1 VQALPRLSKTGS
13 KTKTPDRNDLLTA
26 IGDQSAGLAPDRHF
40 TVALSGSTHAR
51 NVGVC
56 RGKPASPPNPVDG
69 GKLGLTGPMSS
80 VPSAA
85 DTREQQATALWQMTK
100 QEHRYR

>member
-1 VQALPRLSKTGS
+1 
-13 KTKTPDRNDLLTA
+13 LTA
-26 IGDQSAGLAPDRHF
+26 IGDQAAGLAPDRHF

-56 RGKPASPPNPVDG
+56 RGKPASSPNPVDG
-69 GKLGLTGPMSS
+69 GNPGLTGPMSS
-80 VPSAA
+80 VQSAA
-85 DTREQQATALWQMTK
+85 DTREQQAAPLGQMLK